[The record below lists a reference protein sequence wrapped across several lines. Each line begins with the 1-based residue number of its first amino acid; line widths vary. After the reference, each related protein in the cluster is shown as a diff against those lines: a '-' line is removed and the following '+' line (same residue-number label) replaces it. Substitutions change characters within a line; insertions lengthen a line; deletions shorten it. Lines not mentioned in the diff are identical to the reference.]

1 MSRRKKA
8 VIATLHK
15 CIFKNLLDNVPG
27 LVHLETVKINALLSV
42 KFFKTESG
50 SEPVRDWL
58 LEDLNEEERKVV
70 GRDIKIIQMCWPIGM
85 PLVKSMGSGL
95 WEVRSNLE
103 NKLARVLFTFHNN
116 EIILLHGFVKK
127 SQKTL
132 KKDLEL
138 AKQRKSL
145 FKKG

>member
-1 MSRRKKA
+1 M
-8 VIATLHK
+8 
-15 CIFKNLLDNVPG
+15 
-27 LVHLETVKINALLSV
+27 KINALLSV

-50 SEPVRDWL
+50 REPVRDWL
-58 LEDLNEEERKVV
+58 LEDLTIEERKIV
-70 GRDIKIIQMCWPIGM
+70 GRDIKVIQMSWPIGM

-116 EIILLHGFVKK
+116 EIILLQGFVKK

-132 KKDLEL
+132 KKRFRISKTKKVLVQKGVNYETQKYR
-138 AKQRKSL
+138 KQ
-145 FKKG
+145 F

>member
-1 MSRRKKA
+1 M
-8 VIATLHK
+8 
-15 CIFKNLLDNVPG
+15 
-27 LVHLETVKINALLSV
+27 KINALLSV

-50 SEPVRDWL
+50 SEPVRDWFL
-58 LEDLNEEERKVV
+58 ADLTIEERKIV
-70 GRDIKIIQMCWPIGM
+70 GRDIKVIQMSWPIGM

-116 EIILLHGFVKK
+116 EIILLHGFIKK